1 MKRHRLISAVAAIG
15 LLVAVPV
22 AAGSAGDGIVG
33 GTQAAQGKYP
43 AQAFLEIDGGAA
55 FCGGTLIESTLVL
68 TAAHCATDFGEV
80 LTAGR
85 LRVGLGHVARN
96 QISDFYG
103 VAGVDVHSG
112 YNPFTSN
119 GNDLA
124 LLRLDRPAP
133 YAPLRVI
140 RTDESAKWT
149 PPATAT
155 IIGWGTTSSGG
166 PTSNALLEATAPMVA
181 DSTCEFAY
189 GSDFDR
195 NTMVCAGNGATDT
208 CQGDSGGPLMVP
220 DGPNAR
226 VLAGVTSWGLGCADP
241 DFPGVYV
248 RLGAPQLKSW
258 VVGPRPTAS
267 FTSAGQNLGPTV
279 TLTST
284 SANTEG
290 GTFDSLLWDLDADGL
305 YDDASGPIVSHT
317 FLTSGT
323 VQVGLLA
330 SRTSG
335 DWASTRQTIRINRL
349 PSASTG
355 QSAYS
360 VPEGRSVALAA
371 TATDPD
377 GDALDYRW
385 DLNGDRMF
393 ESTGQTTTFTALGL
407 DGPVTRVATLRVCD
421 FFGACVDAT
430 ASVRVTN
437 APPRA
442 NAGRDRRAKPRQ
454 RLLFRMRATDPGRD
468 RLRVLW
474 RFGDGRRASGARV
487 THRYKRPGRYT
498 VTATVIDDDGARAT
512 DRVRVRVTRR

>member
-1 MKRHRLISAVAAIG
+1 LKRHRLISAVAAIG
-15 LLVAVPV
+15 LLATAPV
-22 AAGSAGDGIVG
+22 AAGSVGDGIVG

-55 FCGGTLIESTLVL
+55 FCGGTLIASSWVL
-68 TAAHCATDFGEV
+68 TAAHCATDLDGTV
-80 LTAGR
+80 LTVGR
-85 LRVGLGHVARN
+85 LRIGLGQIARN
-96 QISDFYG
+96 QITDIYG
-103 VAGVDVHSG
+103 VAAVDIHAG
-112 YNPFTSN
+112 YNPFTLQ
-119 GNDLA
+119 NDLA
-124 LLRLDRPAP
+124 LVRLDRPAP

-155 IIGWGTTSSGG
+155 ITGWGVTESGE
-166 PTSNALLEATAPMVA
+166 PSNELREATARIVA
-181 DSTCEFAY
+181 NSTCVSAY
-189 GSDFDR
+189 GAAFDP
-195 NTMVCAGNGATDT
+195 NTMVCAGTGATDT

-220 DGPNAR
+220 DGPNAF
-226 VLAGVTSWGLGCADP
+226 VLAGVTSWGGLECADP
-241 DFPGVYV
+241 AFPGVYV
-248 RLGAPQLKSW
+248 RLGAAPLNSW
-258 VVGPRPTAS
+258 VVGARPTAS
-267 FTSAGQNLGPTV
+267 FTAAGQNLGPTV

-290 GTFDSLLWDLDADGL
+290 GTFDSLLWDLDADGQ
-305 YDDASGPIVSHT
+305 YDDASGAIVSHT
-317 FLTSGT
+317 FPTSGT
-323 VQVGLLA
+323 AQVGLLA
-330 SRTSG
+330 SKTLG
-335 DWASTRQTIRINRL
+335 DWASTRQTIRINRP
-349 PSASTG
+349 PSASAA
-355 QSAYS
+355 QSVYS

-371 TATDPD
+371 TATDLD

-385 DLNGDRMF
+385 DLNGDKTF

-421 FFGACVDAT
+421 FFGACVEAT
-430 ASVRVTN
+430 ATVRVTN

-442 NAGRDRRAKPRQ
+442 NAGRDLRAKPRQ

-487 THRYKRPGRYT
+487 THRYRRPGRYT
-498 VTATVIDDDGARAT
+498 VTATVIDDNGARAT